1 MKWAYSMGSRF
12 LLSSPFLLFPG
23 SFKGR
28 AACEGRA
35 ILSFLT
41 MQETVQLGK
50 DTFILQETWKAGM
63 GGEHDDNG
71 EIDVTGIE
79 GTMYEAQ
86 PFVLVSFSG
95 LARTK

>member
-71 EIDVTGIE
+71 EIDVTEGIPDVPECSGNGKGDQVAE
-79 GTMYEAQ
+79 G
-86 PFVLVSFSG
+86 FL
-95 LARTK
+95 